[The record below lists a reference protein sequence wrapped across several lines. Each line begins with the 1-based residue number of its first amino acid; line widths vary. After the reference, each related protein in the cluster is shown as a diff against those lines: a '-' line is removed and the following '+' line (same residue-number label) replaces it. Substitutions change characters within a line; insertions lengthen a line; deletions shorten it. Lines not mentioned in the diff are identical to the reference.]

1 VWGFDDPAFVRAMAT
16 FVRRHPRV
24 EFISYFSGNAGS
36 VWDLASKP
44 ASRAAYR
51 ASIVPLGSAP

>member
-1 VWGFDDPAFVRAMAT
+1 MAT
-16 FVRRHPRV
+16 FVRQHRRV
-24 EFISYFSGNAGS
+24 EFISYFSGHAGS

-51 ASIVPLGSAP
+51 SLITPLGIAP